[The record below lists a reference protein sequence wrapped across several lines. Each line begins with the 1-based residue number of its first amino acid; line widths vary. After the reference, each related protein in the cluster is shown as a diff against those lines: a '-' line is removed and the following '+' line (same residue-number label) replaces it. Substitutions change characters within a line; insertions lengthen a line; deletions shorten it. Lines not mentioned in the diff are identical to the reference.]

1 MTMANDKKSS
11 YPQQTN
17 SQDPQ
22 QPAQPAP
29 QQALPTPPV
38 VDADG
43 KTVEPVKPG
52 DEPRAMENKSSHGQG
67 TTQDDADKAAAGN
80 YRVLEPIA
88 YGGADGHSKAVAGD
102 IVFLSAEDAK
112 GLLKAKAVESADTTG
127 ADEKTKTT
135 DPRKIQ

>member
-1 MTMANDKKSS
+1 MANDKKSS
-11 YPQQTN
+11 YPQTN
-17 SQDPQ
+17 AQDPQ

-67 TTQDDADKAAAGN
+67 TTQDEADKAAAGN
-80 YRVLEPIA
+80 YRVLEPITYA
-88 YGGADGHSKAVAGD
+88 GTDGHTKANAGD
-102 IVFLSAEDAK
+102 LVYLSAEDAK

-127 ADEKTKTT
+127 ADEKAKSA